1 MEFVCIEAKTFM
13 EMNEAW
19 KPSPEEYM
27 RHAEEARGAWMSG
40 STTRRHVRL
49 WMSRQEKCYNSG
61 EAGPSPTV
69 T

>member
-1 MEFVCIEAKTFM
+1 MEFVCIEAGTFI
-13 EMNEAW
+13 EMNEC
-19 KPSPEEYM
+19 M
-27 RHAEEARGAWMSG
+27 RHAEEVRGAWMSG

-49 WMSRQEKCYNSG
+49 WMSRQGKCCNSG